1 MDINKRKVIYLLTF
15 IILGFVIATQS
26 RSVEI
31 EEPIAAIRER
41 IENKQNILE
50 EEALKAEFLN
60 EKLNEELNLRQ
71 QYLQAEGDFVKE
83 RLITDWEDARLKAG
97 FVAVKGEGVILKLSD
112 AEVEGM
118 GGYDSFVVHDQDIVK
133 IVNHLKIAGAQ
144 AISVNGERIL
154 STSEIICTGPTVQ
167 INRNRYPVPFEIKAI
182 GEAEKLYD
190 EINDSPIIKELD
202 LLGFELDIRME
213 DEIKINGFTGNIN
226 RVVRGLED
234 LI

>member
-1 MDINKRKVIYLLTF
+1 MDINKRKVIYLFTF

-31 EEPIAAIRER
+31 EEPITAIRER
-41 IENKQNILE
+41 IENKQNILAE
-50 EEALKAEFLN
+50 EELKEEFLKEQYN
-60 EKLNEELNLRQ
+60 KELELRK
-71 QYLQAEGDFVKE
+71 QYLQVEGDFVKE
-83 RLITDWEDARLKAG
+83 RLITEWEDARLKAG
-97 FVAVKGEGVILKLSD
+97 FVGVKGVGIILKLSD
-112 AEVEGM
+112 AEVEGL
-118 GGYDSFVVHDQDIVK
+118 GGYDSFVVHDQDIIK

-190 EINDSPIIKELD
+190 EINDSAIIKELK
-202 LLGFELDIRME
+202 LLGFELDIKME
-213 DEIKINGFTGNIN
+213 DEIQINGFTGNIN

-234 LI
+234 LV